1 MPQYTQTRTHTQ
13 HHTETRNGAI
23 ELTKERGVY
32 NLYVQVAGGD
42 GSIEQAVDVSPNEME
57 VDESGHRA
65 SSAGEPVRPREMG
78 VPSDGGDEAVAPR
91 VPPVP
96 VKPTQAEQDEH
107 CATGHAAYQN
117 LPTHG
122 NHVLQRFN
130 EETFGSFPFSSVRID
145 REQHVP
151 DSSNHSLSL
160 IKLFSFSCPEGNKR
174 LVLFSKH
181 NERCE
186 RQYRHEPPPA
196 FVHHLSSPD
205 TLCLTQTTFKITEH
219 IHILVHI
226 KIHIHLRIRSH
237 ISILKNIC
245 IYIYMCHHESI
256 VKDTTTFDMELCG
269 CKQATAHAHL
279 RPHGVCD

>member
-1 MPQYTQTRTHTQ
+1 M
-13 HHTETRNGAI
+13 
-23 ELTKERGVY
+23 
-32 NLYVQVAGGD
+32 
-42 GSIEQAVDVSPNEME
+42 
-57 VDESGHRA
+57 
-65 SSAGEPVRPREMG
+65 
-78 VPSDGGDEAVAPR
+78 PSDGGDEAVAPR

-107 CATGHAAYQN
+107 YTTGHAAYQN

-160 IKLFSFSCPEGNKR
+160 IKLFSFSCPAGNKR

-226 KIHIHLRIRSH
+226 KIHIHLRLRSH
-237 ISILKNIC
+237 ISILKIFVYTYIC
-245 IYIYMCHHESI
+245 VIMNQSSKTPQHSTWNCVGANRPQHMHIYGHM
-256 VKDTTTFDMELCG
+256 
-269 CKQATAHAHL
+269 
-279 RPHGVCD
+279 VCVIDL